1 MKYRLKATQRQKIM
15 QKSLSK
21 INSQLDL
28 IKFFRNMRMQSAALA
43 GLLNTN
49 QSIYVRKFSHL
60 VVHESSSESH
70 HSSDS
75 SEVSIDPAT
84 LNKTFERKLKS
95 MVNSK
100 NEIDKRF
107 IQLYLIRLAKKS
119 GISIGMNGY
128 NLDCL

>member
-1 MKYRLKATQRQKIM
+1 
-15 QKSLSK
+15 
-21 INSQLDL
+21 
-28 IKFFRNMRMQSAALA
+28 MQSAALT

-49 QSIYVRKFSHL
+49 QNIYVRKFSHL
-60 VVHESSSESH
+60 VVHESSSESS
-70 HSSDS
+70 HSSNS

-84 LNKTFERKLKS
+84 LNKTFERKLKF

-107 IQLYLIRLAKKS
+107 IKLHLIRLAKKS